1 MKINPETVDK
11 VSEIVGDELKR
22 ESTNWKE
29 FIQYIR
35 SIPKVIIKDVL
46 LIAPRFILLL
56 IKILKSKEV
65 DAGLKLLFTG
75 MIVVLSIF
83 LGFVIWDMN
92 LIVILTLF
100 AATFGVGTAIIS
112 VFFGVGIILVKSAL
126 TAFLVLISMYL
137 CNTLFTTEELKDLAI
152 EVFGE
157 KEGTSFIEKF
167 NLILGSIDSS
177 IEKFIFPVKEFF
189 IKIGK
194 KKSNKDLDNKLSKL
208 EEKIKSKID

>member
-137 CNTLFTTEELKDLAI
+137 CNTLFTTEELKDLALD
-152 EVFGE
+152 VFGE

-167 NLILGSIDSS
+167 NKIVGSTPKN
-177 IEKFIFPVKEFF
+177 IEKFIIPVKRFF

-194 KKSNKDLDNKLSKL
+194 KKSNKELEANLSKL
-208 EEKIKSKID
+208 EEKIKAKI

>member
-1 MKINPETVDK
+1 MKINPETVAK
-11 VSEIVGDELKR
+11 ASEIVGDELKR

-35 SIPKVIIKDVL
+35 SIPKEIIKDVL

-75 MIVVLSIF
+75 MIIVLSTL
-83 LGFVIWDMN
+83 LGFVIWDIPN
-92 LIVILTLF
+92 IVILGWFATTL
-100 AATFGVGTAIIS
+100 GWGTAIIS
-112 VFFGVGIILVKSAL
+112 VFFGAGIILVKSAL

-137 CNTLFTTEELKDLAI
+137 CNILFTTEELKDLAI

-167 NLILGSIDSS
+167 NKIVGSTPKN
-177 IEKFIFPVKEFF
+177 IEKFIIPVKRFF

-194 KKSNKDLDNKLSKL
+194 KKSNKELEANLSKL
-208 EEKIKSKID
+208 EEKIKAKI

>member
-65 DAGLKLLFTG
+65 DAGLKLLFT
-75 MIVVLSIF
+75 IQ
-83 LGFVIWDMN
+83 
-92 LIVILTLF
+92 
-100 AATFGVGTAIIS
+100 
-112 VFFGVGIILVKSAL
+112 
-126 TAFLVLISMYL
+126 
-137 CNTLFTTEELKDLAI
+137 
-152 EVFGE
+152 
-157 KEGTSFIEKF
+157 
-167 NLILGSIDSS
+167 
-177 IEKFIFPVKEFF
+177 
-189 IKIGK
+189 
-194 KKSNKDLDNKLSKL
+194 
-208 EEKIKSKID
+208 

>member
-92 LIVILTLF
+92 FIVILTLF

-167 NLILGSIDSS
+167 SKLVRTHDKN
-177 IEKFIFPVKEFF
+177 IEKFIIPVKRFF

-194 KKSNKDLDNKLSKL
+194 KKSNKELDANLSKL
-208 EEKIKSKID
+208 EEKIKAKI

>member
-167 NLILGSIDSS
+167 SKLVRTHDKN
-177 IEKFIFPVKEFF
+177 IEKFIIPVKRFF

-194 KKSNKDLDNKLSKL
+194 KKSNKELDANLSKL
-208 EEKIKSKID
+208 EEKIKAKI